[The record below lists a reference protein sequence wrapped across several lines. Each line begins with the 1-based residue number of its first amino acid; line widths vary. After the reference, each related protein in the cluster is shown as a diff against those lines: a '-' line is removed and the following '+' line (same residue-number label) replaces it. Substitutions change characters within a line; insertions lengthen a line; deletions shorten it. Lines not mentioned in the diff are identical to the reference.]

1 MNNPAN
7 DAAFAGGQTK
17 NSGHS
22 TEQHEHDAHDQHGG
36 HDDHQELGFW
46 SKYVFSTDHKVIGIQ
61 YLFTGLIFLLLGFLM
76 VILMRWQ
83 LAYPGKEIP
92 LIGGWL
98 QAVVGQAFMP
108 GGVMAPD
115 FYNSLGA
122 MHGTVMIFL
131 GVVPVAFAAFG
142 NYIVPLQIGAPDMS
156 FPKLNMASYWTYFI
170 GAMMML
176 GSFFLPGGAAKS
188 GWTSYA
194 PLSTIADMPGTLG
207 IPETWPIALTGQSF
221 WLLAMVFLITSS
233 LLGSVNFITTIVQL
247 RAPGMT
253 WMRMPFL
260 TWTMLI
266 TAYILLL
273 AFPPLEAAAIMQLMD
288 RVAGTSFFSPHGLVV
303 NGEPFPVSGGGSVL
317 LWQHLFWFL
326 GHPEVYVLILPGIG
340 IVTEII
346 ANNTRKPIWSYKSL
360 VYSAI
365 AVGILSFVVWAH
377 HMYLTGMGQKVAA
390 FFQTTTIL
398 ISVPSVIIIT
408 TLLLSLWG
416 GSIRFT
422 TPMCFATA
430 WLPMF
435 GIGGLTGIPLAF
447 NSIVLQ
453 LHDTYYVIG
462 HFHYV
467 VAPGTL
473 FAVFAGI
480 YYWFPKAT
488 GRFMNDFWGK
498 VHFFG
503 SLICMNFIFAPMFL
517 QGMAGMHRR
526 MYDGGASYE
535 LAKPVLHLNVTIT
548 IASAALLVFQ
558 IPFIINF
565 FVSIFKGKKASENP
579 WDATTLEWNTPNPP
593 PHGNFTGPVAAYRGP
608 NEYSVPGAPRDFSPQ
623 WQKEL

>member
-7 DAAFAGGQTK
+7 EASLAGGPAK
-17 NSGHS
+17 SVS
-22 TEQHEHDAHDQHGG
+22 HDATHHEEHQGEHGE
-36 HDDHQELGFW
+36 HHELGFW
-46 SKYVFSTDHKVIGIQ
+46 SKYIFSTDHKVIGIQ
-61 YLFTGLIFLLLGFLM
+61 YLLTGLVFLFLGFLM
-76 VILMRWQ
+76 VILMRYQ
-83 LAYPGKEIP
+83 LAYPGTKIP
-92 LIGGWL
+92 
-98 QAVVGQAFMP
+98 VVGEWLSGIVGRAFMP

-142 NYIVPLQIGAPDMS
+142 NYVVPLQIGAPDMS
-156 FPKLNMASYWTYFI
+156 FPKLNMASFWSFFL
-170 GAMMML
+170 GGVMMI
-176 GSFFLPGGAAKS
+176 GSFFLPGGSAKS

-194 PLSTIADMPGTLG
+194 PLSVVSDMPGTLG
-207 IPETWPIALTGQSF
+207 IPMNWPIALTGQSV
-221 WLLAMVFLITSS
+221 WIIAMVFLITSS

-253 WMRMPFL
+253 WMRMPFFC
-260 TWTMLI
+260 WAMFI

-288 RVAGTSFFSPHGLVV
+288 RVFNTSFFSPDGLVV
-303 NGEPFPVSGGGSVL
+303 NGVPFAKSGGGSVL

-346 ANNTRKPIWSYKSL
+346 ANNTRKPLWSYKSL
-360 VYSAI
+360 VFSAV

-390 FFQTTTIL
+390 FFQTTTVI
-398 ISVPSVIIIT
+398 ISVPSVIIVT
-408 TLLLSLWG
+408 ALLISYWG
-416 GSIRFT
+416 GSIRFN

-473 FAVFAGI
+473 FAIFAGI

-488 GRFMNDFWGK
+488 GRKMSEFWGK
-498 VHFFG
+498 IHFFG
-503 SLICMNFIFAPMFL
+503 SLICMNGIFMPMFL

-526 MYDGGASYE
+526 WYDGGASYE
-535 LAKPVLHLNVTIT
+535 LAKPVLQLNVAIT
-548 IASAALLVFQ
+548 MASFGLLLFQ
-558 IPFIINF
+558 LPFIWNF
-565 FVSIFKGKKASENP
+565 FYSMFRGKKVGDNP
-579 WDATTLEWNTPNPP
+579 WDATTLEWNTPTPP

-623 WQKEL
+623 WEPHI